1 MHTYTIRLSY
11 LLNINAA
18 CLDLF
23 SYVIIV
29 IIVIIIIIIII
40 IIYIYFFFQ
49 EVLSA
54 EQESLSWIV

>member
-1 MHTYTIRLSY
+1 MNEGSNERTDKLMHTYKIRLSY

-29 IIVIIIIIIII
+29 IIVIIIMIMIIII
-40 IIYIYFFFQ
+40 
-49 EVLSA
+49 L
-54 EQESLSWIV
+54 L